1 MVHYFDAPDAHII
14 AWIGHQQDEALAMAD
29 KVETWNTG
37 RLYSSA
43 GQRIAA
49 ALVNGVVYFA
59 DADRGIDGEYRPLV
73 LPSFDLRRSVMA
85 RYDANDYRAII
96 RNSEI
101 ANVLYFAATK
111 GA

>member
-1 MVHYFDAPDAHII
+1 MQI
-14 AWIGHQQDEALAMAD
+14 
-29 KVETWNTG
+29 KTWNTG
-37 RLYSSA
+37 CLYSNA

-49 ALVNGVVYFA
+49 TLIDGVVYFA

-101 ANVLYFAATK
+101 ANALYAAATQ
-111 GA
+111 GD